1 MALRMAGLLTPPEPP
16 VCCWVGVA
24 EALAAVSDARALA
37 IIAASALALCA
48 ALATEPLPLPT
59 DAANDNEPD
68 PVEATPSSAKIGCV
82 TAPAPH
88 FCFCLYT
95 RYNNKKAKGQ
105 KKNQKGQREEE
116 INKRISLPSPKRFVC

>member
-95 RYNNKKAKGQ
+95 RYNNKKKGQ
-105 KKNQKGQREEE
+105 RKNQKGQREEEE